1 MKKLL
6 LFLTALFLL
15 GEANAFDV
23 SKNGEVIFK
32 AMQDEMARTMKDL
45 KTKGMAKPYYAA
57 YKVQLENS
65 FARGAFMGE
74 KYVENDSSGD
84 ITISVM
90 LRVGDKK
97 IDNSFFENTVLSTAE
112 RQLPS
117 LSYASLRRALWLQTD
132 DAYKQALDQYTKKL
146 AYLKKKQVKQENPD
160 FSQAEISSDTPSL
173 EFSPFDKDY
182 ITSLAEKMSKQGDV
196 KSLKKFSVFI
206 TVEQGAVFFLSSEG
220 AKYVK
225 DDSKLIIILRAE
237 ADTPEGFPLEAS
249 KKLSYQSQ
257 DELPSKEELIKTAK
271 DFSEEM
277 QAAVLSPKGEAFIG
291 PVLLED
297 QAAAYL
303 FANLFANN
311 ITNTKKTLSL
321 NNDKDYNMGEFA
333 RKKGL
338 KVMPFD
344 FNVVDD
350 PEAETFKGK
359 KLAGFYKVD
368 DEGVRPSKLQ
378 IVKDGKLTELP
389 ATRSSGKTNGHARL
403 GLFED
408 KLYAKAAPSNLF
420 FLPQKTLP
428 KEELKTRLM
437 RDCLKE
443 NLDYCYIIRRF
454 DGANIT
460 AYKVD
465 ARTGEETLTHGF
477 EKPELSARTLRDIA
491 AAGDDL
497 TPTNYYFTG
506 QPSYSIVAPSVILSE
521 MELKPSQVEN
531 KKPPKLEKPQAD

>member
-15 GEANAFDV
+15 GQAKAFDV
-23 SKNGEVIFK
+23 NKDGEVIFK

-57 YKVQLENS
+57 YKVQVGDS

-74 KYVENDSSGD
+74 KYIENDSSGD
-84 ITISVM
+84 IEISVM
-90 LRVGDKK
+90 LRAGDKK
-97 IDNSFFENTVLSTAE
+97 ADNSFFENTVLSTAE
-112 RQLPS
+112 KQLPS
-117 LSYASLRRALWLQTD
+117 ISYESLRRALWLQTD
-132 DAYKQALDQYTKKL
+132 AAYKQALDQYTKKL

-160 FSQAEISSDTPSL
+160 FSQAKISSDIASL
-173 EFSPFDKDY
+173 AFPPFDKDY
-182 ITSLAEKMSKQGDV
+182 ISSLAEEMSKQGDV

-225 DDSKLIIILRAE
+225 DDSKLIIMLRAE

-249 KKLSYQSQ
+249 KRLSYQSQ
-257 DELPSKEELIKTAK
+257 AELPSKEELIKTAK

-277 QAAVLSPKGEAFIG
+277 QTAVLSPKGEAFIG

-297 QAAAYL
+297 QAAAHL
-303 FANLFANN
+303 FAKVFARNVTN
-311 ITNTKKTLSL
+311 IKKTLSL
-321 NNDKDYNMGEFA
+321 NSDEDYNMGEFA

-368 DEGVRPSKLQ
+368 DEGVSPLKLQ
-378 IVKDGKLTELP
+378 IVKNGKLTELP

-403 GLFED
+403 GLFEN

-437 RDCLKE
+437 QNCLKE

-454 DGANIT
+454 DGGNIT
-460 AYKVD
+460 AYKVN

-477 EKPELSARTLRDIA
+477 EMPELSARTLRDIT

-497 TPTNYYFTG
+497 TPTNYYSAS
-506 QPSYSIVAPSVILSE
+506 QPSYAIIAPSVILNE

>member
-45 KTKGMAKPYYAA
+45 KTKGMAKPHYAA

-237 ADTPEGFPLEAS
+237 ADTPGGFPLEAS

>member
-57 YKVQLENS
+57 YKVSAGDS
-65 FARGAFMGE
+65 FAVGAFMGE
-74 KYVENDSSGD
+74 KYVENESKGD
-84 ITISVM
+84 ISISVM
-90 LRVGDKK
+90 LRAGDKK
-97 IDNSFFENTVLSTAE
+97 TDSSFFENTVISTAE
-112 RQLPS
+112 SQLPS
-117 LSYASLRRALWLQTD
+117 MSYESIRRALWLQTD
-132 DAYKQALDQYTKKL
+132 NAYKQALDQYTKKL

-160 FSQAEISSDTPSL
+160 FSAAEISSDVPSP
-173 EFSPFDKDY
+173 EFPPFDKDY
-182 ITSLAEKMSKQGDV
+182 LISLAEEMSKQGDV
-196 KSLKKFSVFI
+196 KSLKKFSVFAAAR
-206 TVEQGAVFFLSSEG
+206 QSAVFFLSSEG

-225 DDSKLIIILRAE
+225 DDSTLTITLRAE
-237 ADTPEGFPLEAS
+237 ADTPEGFPIEAS
-249 KKLSYQSQ
+249 KSLSYKSQ
-257 DELPSKEELIKTAK
+257 DELPSKEELLKTAK

-303 FANLFANN
+303 FANMFANN

-350 PEAETFKGK
+350 PEVETFKGK

-403 GLFED
+403 GLFEN
-408 KLYAKAAPSNLF
+408 KLYAKAMPSNLF

-437 RDCLKE
+437 QDCLKE

-454 DGANIT
+454 DGGNIT

-465 ARTGEETLTHGF
+465 AKTGEETLTHGF
-477 EKPELSARTLRDIA
+477 EMPALSTRALRDIT

-497 TPTNYYFTG
+497 TLTNYYSSR
-506 QPSYSIVAPSVILSE
+506 QPSYALVAPSVILSE